1 MRDKIRK
8 CLDEIYEESDT
19 LPVNFGDEILEE
31 VMERFIEDHY
41 PITKNL
47 VIEQML
53 WCYMCKMQ

>member
-1 MRDKIRK
+1 MKNEIRK
-8 CLDEIYEESDT
+8 YLDEIYEESDT

-31 VMERFIEDHY
+31 MVERFTEDHY
-41 PITKNL
+41 PITKKL